1 MANKISV
8 GVVGTSWYSD
18 WMHLSTMKSHA
29 SVELS
34 AICGRN
40 RTRAEEMAAKHSIAH
55 VFTDFH
61 EIIANGKLDVLIVA
75 TPDDLHYPITMEALD
90 AGLHVI
96 CEKPLAYNAAQAR
109 KMCEKAQAVGVKHM
123 VVFTYRWM
131 PIYRYARQ
139 LLDEGYI
146 GRPYQCNIRYLSDH
160 GCAGKYGWR
169 FDRQRSNGVLGDMG
183 SHMIDLSRW
192 FLGDIAK
199 VSGQLA
205 SFVNRTSPDGPQF
218 DPANDSAMITLQYAN
233 GAQGVIQVS
242 AVTQVGKQGQVQ
254 QVVLYGDQGTLDI
267 TFTFIGEELRGLRV
281 GEEQFHTIP
290 VPDEVRGG
298 AAPGDWEGLFFK
310 QSLGPRSFIDA
321 ILEDRPVVP
330 SFYDGYKA
338 QVVMDAVNESHE
350 KGNWVILT

>member
-40 RTRAEEMAAKHSIAH
+40 RTCAEEMAAKHSIAH

-109 KMCEKAQAVGVKHM
+109 KMYEKAQAVGVKHM

-169 FDRQRSNGVLGDMG
+169 FDRQRSNGVMGDMG
-183 SHMIDLSRW
+183 SHMIDS
-192 FLGDIAK
+192 IA
-199 VSGQLA
+199 L
-205 SFVNRTSPDGPQF
+205 
-218 DPANDSAMITLQYAN
+218 
-233 GAQGVIQVS
+233 
-242 AVTQVGKQGQVQ
+242 
-254 QVVLYGDQGTLDI
+254 
-267 TFTFIGEELRGLRV
+267 
-281 GEEQFHTIP
+281 
-290 VPDEVRGG
+290 VPGG
-298 AAPGDWEGLFFK
+298 
-310 QSLGPRSFIDA
+310 
-321 ILEDRPVVP
+321 
-330 SFYDGYKA
+330 Y
-338 QVVMDAVNESHE
+338 
-350 KGNWVILT
+350 